1 MLNVT
6 CRVLELQENG
16 LFNYWD
22 LWFRPMPPQC
32 MDNIRSGDRYYKPS
46 GDNKDHTPLSLK
58 NLTGAFIVLFVGM
71 SLSVIAFFY
80 ELMTSKN
87 AKNSNEIK

>member
-1 MLNVT
+1 
-6 CRVLELQENG
+6 
-16 LFNYWD
+16 
-22 LWFRPMPPQC
+22 MPPQC
-32 MDNIRSGDRYYKPS
+32 MDNIRSGDRYYKTS
-46 GDNKDHTPLSLK
+46 RDNKEHTPLSLK